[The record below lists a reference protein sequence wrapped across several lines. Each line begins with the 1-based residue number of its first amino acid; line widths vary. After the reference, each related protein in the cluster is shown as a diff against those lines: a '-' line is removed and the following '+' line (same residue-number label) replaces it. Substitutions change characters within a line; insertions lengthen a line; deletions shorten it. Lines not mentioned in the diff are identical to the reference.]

1 MIDFSHDYL
10 ASRGVIDGMDL
21 SKFGYDKIYFETNE
35 NLSDMYKKIDFL
47 DKDVLTVLASSDHFF
62 LANYLGARK
71 VKSFDK
77 NKLALY
83 YYYLRKWTLSINGE
97 TYPFE
102 ILDNDYIWLSN
113 LLSKVKPENREEAIA
128 LKLWERHLDDVTRL
142 NLLFHEDEVEGKT
155 FLKTINSLG
164 SVADRENTFINI
176 DLFGKVDLDEKFDI
190 VMISNIPEW
199 AKNNVDLTNLNHNL
213 YKLVKKGGIV
223 LCSRFD
229 RFPEPLENEKRIFEK
244 NFDFHD
250 YGIRTGYSYTKK

>member
-1 MIDFSHDYL
+1 MMHISNDYL

-21 SKFGYDKIYFETNE
+21 AKFGYDKIYFETNE
-35 NLSDMYKKIDFL
+35 NLSDMYKKVDFL

-83 YYYLRKWTLSINGE
+83 YYYLRKWTLSINRE

-102 ILDNDYIWLSN
+102 ILDNNYLRRLWGSMPHYED
-113 LLSKVKPENREEAIA
+113 EETA
-128 LKLWERHLDDVTRL
+128 LKLWKRHLRDETRL
-142 NLLFHEDEVEGKT
+142 NLLFHEDEVEGNT
-155 FLKTINSLG
+155 LLKTINSLG

-176 DLFGKVDLDEKFDI
+176 DLFGDIDLNEEFDI

-199 AKNNVDLTNLNHNL
+199 ANGDIQLTSLSNNLSR
-213 YKLVKKGGIV
+213 LVKKGGIV
-223 LCSRFD
+223 LCSRFS
-229 RFPEPLENEKRIFEK
+229 RFTEDLDKEKRIFET
-244 NFDFHD
+244 NFEFHD
-250 YGIRTGYSYTKK
+250 YGRTIGYSYTKK